1 MEGTVARHRVR
12 PFILA
17 LVIGL
22 LGAGAGAAVP
32 AEARVSPGPVVDVQ
46 SAGGLAPDGRSI
58 TVQLLAS
65 CPERSAVV
73 EAVVA
78 VSQPQASGQAS
89 FPLTCIGSLRMFTV
103 VVPSTGGTFELGE
116 ALATASVTIKRGKTE
131 QAQDSQLVQVQPT
144 VFVDLADTAKLESGG
159 GAVLIDVT
167 VACAA
172 GATGQESYVNVSQG
186 QTSLGNGAFVP
197 ICDGQQHT
205 FTVRVQ
211 ASQGVYRAG
220 SAQALT
226 FANVEHGGNGFSGVD
241 ESLIQIVN

>member
-1 MEGTVARHRVR
+1 MEGAVHRHPIRALT
-12 PFILA
+12 LA
-17 LVIGL
+17 VVIGL
-22 LGAGAGAAVP
+22 VGAGGAP
-32 AEARVSPGPVVDVQ
+32 AEARQSPGPIVDIQ
-46 SAGGLAPDGRSI
+46 SAAGLAPDGRSI

-65 CPERSAVV
+65 CPERWTVV

-116 ALATASVTIKRGKTE
+116 ALATASVTIKRGKIE
-131 QAQDSQLVQVQPT
+131 RAQDSQLVQVQPT
-144 VFVDLADTAKLESGG
+144 VFVDLADTARLESGG
-159 GAVLIDVT
+159 GAVLIGIT
-167 VACAA
+167 VACPV

-186 QTSLGNGAFVP
+186 QTSSGNGTYLP

-211 ASQGVYRAG
+211 ASQGVYQAG
-220 SAQALT
+220 NAQALT
-226 FANVEHGGNGFSGVD
+226 FANVEHGGIGFSGVD
-241 ESLIQIVN
+241 ESPVLIVS